1 MQMLY
6 NALNLIYR
14 KNIMSNLL
22 NKHLELSKKIQDNL
36 LKGKYILDSTG
47 HYDSNL
53 FHSPENLLFHACIIN
68 NCLMDVTEED
78 VADLEKIANCEQL
91 DHWFEYKDDFK
102 TRCELCGEKLTVLC
116 DGITMKFVDQCSYKK
131 GIFSVSIPTPSKKIV
146 IENDLISLFVDRDTI
161 MDFDLNTSSER
172 QRASKFYANNHLGLL
187 YVGNQPLHLNKEQ
200 KTIVEGYNEQ
210 TDIITDL
217 WWISFADY
225 DEFLIKFNEKYPNKD
240 VKDIY
245 KNLIIL
251 EVDNEQTTLTSHLEC
266 ENSDK
271 IVISIT

>member
-1 MQMLY
+1 
-6 NALNLIYR
+6 
-14 KNIMSNLL
+14 MSNLL

-36 LKGKYILDSTG
+36 IQGKYILDSNG
-47 HYDSNL
+47 HYDSELFYEPEHML
-53 FHSPENLLFHACIIN
+53 FHSCIVSHF
-68 NCLMDVTEED
+68 LTDVTEQD
-78 VADLEKIANCEQL
+78 IVDLEKISNFEQL
-91 DHWFEYKDDFK
+91 DHWFEYDISFPK
-102 TRCELCGEKLTVLC
+102 RCELCGEKLIVLC
-116 DGITMKFVDQCSYKK
+116 DGITMKFVDECSYKK
-131 GIFSVSIPTPSKKIV
+131 GSFSVSIPTSSKKIV

-172 QRASKFYANNHLGLL
+172 QRASKFYADNHLGIL

-217 WWISFADY
+217 WWVSFADY
-225 DEFLIKFNEKYPNKD
+225 DEFVTKFKQKYPNKD

-251 EVDNEQTTLTSHLEC
+251 EVDNEKTTLTSYLEC

>member
-1 MQMLY
+1 MQILY
-6 NALNLIYR
+6 NNVNYY
-14 KNIMSNLL
+14 
-22 NKHLELSKKIQDNL
+22 LEVYSMDILAEHIKLSKKIQDNL
-36 LKGKYILDSTG
+36 LKGKYILDSHG
-47 HYDSNL
+47 HYDTKL
-53 FHSPENLLFHACIIN
+53 FHSPENILFHACIVSHY
-68 NCLMDVTEED
+68 LMDITEED
-78 VADLEKIANCEQL
+78 IADLEKIANCEQL

-116 DGITMKFVDQCSYKK
+116 DGITMKFVDKCSYKK
-131 GIFSVSIPTPSKKIV
+131 GDFSVSIPTPSKKIV

-161 MDFDLNTSSER
+161 MNFDLNTSSER
-172 QRASKFYANNHLGLL
+172 QRASQFYAKHKLGLL
-187 YVGNQPLHLNKEQ
+187 YVSNKPLHLNVDN
-200 KTIVEGYNEQ
+200 KTIVEGYNDR
-210 TDIITDL
+210 TDIFTDL
-217 WWISFADY
+217 WWVSFADH

-251 EVDNEQTTLTSHLEC
+251 EIDNEKTLLTSYLEC